1 MSSTIKSPQISS
13 VPLLDVCRSN
23 RPLKAEILETLS
35 EIIDTGRFV
44 GGAHC
49 QSLERSVADICGTE
63 FAIGCASGS
72 DALLLALMAKD
83 IGPGDEVICPS
94 FTFFATASAIERLG
108 ATPVFIDI
116 DPDSFNLDVNLLED
130 LITEKTRAII
140 AVHLFGQCCEMDAIN
155 EIARARNIYVVEDAA
170 QTIGATYRGQ
180 PAGSIG
186 DVGCIS
192 FYPTKNLGGCGDGGV
207 ITTNDAELADRL
219 RLLANHGMRPR
230 YYHQEIGINSR
241 LDSMQA
247 AILDIKIKHITR
259 WSEQRGQNAEIYSRK
274 LADSGLGESI
284 VLPEA
289 FDEDSIH
296 VWNQYT
302 LRIPNGWRDNIRQQM
317 TDANVGTEIYYPIPL
332 HRQEC
337 FQHLCYELG
346 SLPETE
352 KASVEVMSLPI
363 FPELREDEIDYVVAT
378 LENAMQTRSSMEPAR
393 RMVA

>member
-130 LITEKTRAII
+130 LITDKTRAII